1 MSAEGDQFSALER
14 RPLIFAVNLFAVT
27 AALMAFLVIVEVTYT
42 LCYYTRHY
50 NIEPAIIASTV
61 ERSYT
66 KREILGENHLENARR
81 ELKEEISLK
90 ISRREVLDPIADSI
104 AQSRTYAH
112 ENSPNVTAT
121 PKKPAK
127 KQAPCRTRK
136 LPFGCVTNN
145 PFGGHPVTV
154 EAPPLQFANAQ
165 PHTCRDRLCSSYLT
179 STDKMKNNTCW
190 KSAKKRNMLPPH
202 DASRCQFMNST
213 GRAPVG
219 LVSFP
224 GSGNTWARGLLE
236 QVTGYCTGSIYCD
249 PGLLEKGFA
258 GENVQSGAALVV
270 KSHMP
275 KASWIND
282 SSEGKY
288 GQFGATIF
296 IIRNPFDA
304 LEAEMNRMVHSKLQG
319 HPYSW
324 KSHVMTAGDEWF
336 GESLAHEGDSFM
348 NDILSA

>member
-1 MSAEGDQFSALER
+1 M
-14 RPLIFAVNLFAVT
+14 
-27 AALMAFLVIVEVTYT
+27 FLVIVEVTYT
-42 LCYYTRHY
+42 LCYYTRNY
-50 NIEPAIIASTV
+50 NTEPASIASDAGQ
-61 ERSYT
+61 SYT
-66 KREILGENHLENARR
+66 KREVLGENHLETARR
-81 ELKEEISLK
+81 EIQEEISLK
-90 ISRREVLDPIADSI
+90 ISRREVLDPIST
-104 AQSRTYAH
+104 QSRTYTY
-112 ENSPNVTAT
+112 ENNHNVTT
-121 PKKPAK
+121 MPKKSAK
-127 KQAPCRTRK
+127 KQVPCRTRK

-145 PFGGHPVTV
+145 PFGGHSVTV
-154 EAPPLQFANAQ
+154 EAPPLQFADAQ
-165 PHTCRDRLCSSYLT
+165 PHTCRDKLCSKYLT

-190 KSAKKRNMLPPH
+190 KSAERRSMLPPH
-202 DASRCQFMNST
+202 GASRCQFMNST
-213 GRAPVG
+213 GRAPIG
-219 LVSFP
+219 LISFP

-258 GENVQSGAALVV
+258 GENVQSGATLVV

-275 KASWIND
+275 KAFWIND

-288 GQFGATIF
+288 GQFGAIIF

-336 GESLAHEGDSFM
+336 GKSLAHDFM
-348 NDILSA
+348 NGVSIVIPDTCTYSVRVACATEYRV

>member
-1 MSAEGDQFSALER
+1 MHVCIAIPAEGDQVSTLER
-14 RPLIFAVNLFAVT
+14 KPLIFAVNLFAVT
-27 AALMAFLVIVEVTYT
+27 AALMAFLIIVEVTYT

-50 NIEPAIIASTV
+50 KTETANTASNAGQV
-61 ERSYT
+61 YT
-66 KREILGENHLENARR
+66 KKEVLSDNHLETARR
-81 ELKEEISLK
+81 RIKEEIPVK
-90 ISRREVLDPIADSI
+90 ISRREMLDPTTDSST
-104 AQSRTYAH
+104 QSRAYTYK
-112 ENSPNVTAT
+112 NSYNVTTTAKKMA
-121 PKKPAK
+121 KKPG
-127 KQAPCRTRK
+127 PCRRRK

-145 PFGGHPVTV
+145 PFGGHSVTV
-154 EAPPLQFANAQ
+154 EALPLQFADAQ
-165 PHTCRDRLCSSYLT
+165 PQACRDKLCSNHLT

-190 KSAKKRNMLPPH
+190 KSAKRRNMLPSH
-202 DASRCQFMNST
+202 EAFHCHFMNGT

-288 GQFGATIF
+288 GEFGAIIF

-336 GESLAHEGDSFM
+336 GKSLACS
-348 NDILSA
+348 L